1 MSAASVA
8 LTQTAP
14 RAAELRSTLGH
25 LVCVVGAHGGAG
37 TTRAAVALA
46 RDATRD
52 ACLIDADLSGG
63 DAHALLE
70 LPERPGDVGLAAVSE
85 VAAAVFAHGARRTA
99 FGWLFDVSPRPELA
113 WLIRD
118 GAVRDLGRVA
128 MHRAALVVV
137 DAGRPTGPSFEAV
150 LDADVVVLLAHADR
164 GDAIDLAERRL
175 IRSGVDERRVLAC
188 ATAPTVVERALG
200 LLRRDLTVID
210 VERDDRL
217 ALLVEGRLA
226 AIGPRDRA

>member
-1 MSAASVA
+1 MSTASA
-8 LTQTAP
+8 TLAQTAP
-14 RAAELRSTLGH
+14 PAAELRSTLGH

-118 GAVRDLGRVA
+118 ADDGIVSVA
-128 MHRAALVVV
+128 STRLDGMADFITLPVSHTAMLRSERAASQAAHFLRHGCF
-137 DAGRPTGPSFEAV
+137 DRP
-150 LDADVVVLLAHADR
+150 
-164 GDAIDLAERRL
+164 
-175 IRSGVDERRVLAC
+175 
-188 ATAPTVVERALG
+188 
-200 LLRRDLTVID
+200 
-210 VERDDRL
+210 
-217 ALLVEGRLA
+217 EGR
-226 AIGPRDRA
+226 